1 MPDPTVSIV
10 IPVKDGGDDLRRCLE
25 AIARQ
30 DQVPYE
36 LIVVDSGSTDG
47 SDELA
52 LAHGA
57 RVERIA
63 PETFNHGS
71 TRNLGAEMARGE
83 ILVFTS
89 QDAYAAGR
97 DWLAH
102 LVAPLADERVAGVYG
117 RQLAHEDAHPP
128 ERYFMDFLYG
138 AQGRVQVA
146 SGPEELTMDT
156 TLFSN
161 ANAAI
166 RRSAWERFPFADDIV
181 MSEDQEWACRAL
193 LAGYRLIYEPTAVVR
208 HSHPYTVTTAFRR
221 FFDSGASGER
231 AYLSAARPGAR
242 ALRRRALRYGTD
254 EIAWL
259 WTTNQRR
266 WIPYT
271 AVYEL
276 AKFAGLQ
283 LGARHRRLPLW
294 LKVRAS
300 ALPEHWRSA
309 DDGGRP

>member
-1 MPDPTVSIV
+1 MPDPSVSIV
-10 IPVKDGGDDLRRCLE
+10 IPVKDGGEDLRCCLE

-30 DQVPYE
+30 DGVPFE
-36 LIVVDSGSTDG
+36 LVVVDSGSTDG

-57 RVERIA
+57 HLERIA
-63 PETFNHGS
+63 PDTFNHGS
-71 TRNLGAEMARGE
+71 SRNLGARLARGDV
-83 ILVFTS
+83 LVFTS
-89 QDAYAAGR
+89 QDAYAVGR
-97 DWLAH
+97 DWLAR
-102 LVAPLADERVAGVYG
+102 LIAPLAAENVAGVYG

-138 AQGRVQVA
+138 PRARVQA
-146 SGPEELTMDT
+146 AFGRDELTMDT
-156 TLFSN
+156 TMFSN

-193 LAGYRLIYEPTAVVR
+193 LAGYRLVYEPEAVVR
-208 HSHPYTVTTAFRR
+208 HSHPYTVATAFRR
-221 FFDSGASGER
+221 FFDSGASAER

-254 EIAWL
+254 ELAWL

-283 LGARHRRLPLW
+283 LGVRHRRLPLW
-294 LKVRAS
+294 LKLRAS
-300 ALPEHWRSA
+300 ALPDYWRAA
-309 DDGGRP
+309 DGGGRP